1 MNAMQELTILKN
13 FSTTKDMSKAL
24 LQFIRD
30 VSELYSFDVAT
41 IFFKNEACTQFI
53 KSFEHKKNMP
63 SKDYLLERAMNTNIY
78 FKRVLMPSK
87 NIEALIDVFHI
98 SSYIY
103 TETFSDIADVFSAV
117 QYVPNTPDTLS
128 EFYSFLMQDS
138 FGYFVFERHHSQ
150 DKLST
155 EEIKTLTTLC
165 EIANEKIND
174 FVRIKRNNSEIKI
187 KDYILE
193 NENFSVFILEKDSY
207 EVLYHNEQCS
217 TLFPTMRI
225 GSACYDVKEH
235 ISKIDNPDGTSTSL
249 TQFKLPTKQSCVVR
263 SLPLSYSNDIDAYI
277 IYAKDATDYLK
288 EYNLIDLLTGA
299 PTFLKLQQF
308 FVETVQKSKKSYAL
322 CVMDIDKFEYLNYRF
337 GYRFGDKILKSIAEV
352 LYAFQEESES
362 FCRLNDDK
370 FAIFVEYT
378 TVEQLKERFNK
389 LKDAFKKMQH
399 DSFSSKKITLIG
411 GICFTSK
418 STAIHTLIDQA
429 STARKSIKGS
439 HETRF
444 RFYDTQLHTHLL
456 KENRIEERMMIGITN
471 NEFEPY
477 LQAKFNLHTMKLC
490 GAEALVR
497 WNAPCGMIYPN
508 EFIPIFEKNGFI
520 SILDFL
526 IYKSVLKYVRE
537 ALDRGL
543 PICPI
548 SLNVSRGHIDDP
560 LFIEKFLDLVELYK
574 VPMDLIE
581 LEVTESA
588 FIEDRTRLT
597 TFINDLKLHN
607 IHVSI
612 DDFGTAYSSLNLLKD
627 VEVDVLKID
636 REFLQDIDV
645 VKLTEIPSKDKIV
658 IKHIIEMAKALNFN
672 IVCEGIET
680 DVQVEFLKEIGCT
693 IGQGYYF
700 AKPMPISEF
709 EERFFSDFI

>member
-1 MNAMQELTILKN
+1 MRSTQQLKILKS

-24 LQFIRD
+24 MQFIQ
-30 VSELYSFDVAT
+30 SICELYDFEVAT

-53 KSFEHKKNMP
+53 QSFDYKKDMP
-63 SKDYLLERAMNTNIY
+63 PKDYLLERDLNTNIY
-78 FKRVLMPSK
+78 FKRELASSK
-87 NIEALIDVFHI
+87 NIETLIDAFDIASHI
-98 SSYIY
+98 YSD
-103 TETFSDIADVFSAV
+103 TFSEIAKVFLDV
-117 QYVPNTPDTLS
+117 QYAPKNRESLS
-128 EFYSFLMQDS
+128 EFYSFLMQDA
-138 FGYFVFERHHSQ
+138 FGYFTFERYDQNIKLTSEDVQ
-150 DKLST
+150 D
-155 EEIKTLTTLC
+155 ITLLC

-174 FVRIKRNNSEIKI
+174 YVQIKRDISEIKI
-187 KDYILE
+187 KDYILN
-193 NENFSVFILEKDSY
+193 NENFSVFILQKDSY
-207 EVLYHNEQCS
+207 EVLYHNEQCK
-217 TLFPTMRI
+217 TLFPTMKI
-225 GSACYDVKEH
+225 GSSCYDVKEH
-235 ISKIDNPDGTSTSL
+235 ITQHENPDGTSTPL

-288 EYNLIDLLTGA
+288 EYNLVDLLTGA
-299 PTFLKLQQF
+299 PTFMKLQQF
-308 FVETVQKSKKSYAL
+308 YIDTVQKSKKSYAL

-352 LYAFQEESES
+352 LSEFQTESES

-370 FAIFVEYT
+370 FAIFVEYAT
-378 TVEQLKERFNK
+378 AGQLKTRFNS
-389 LKDAFKKMQH
+389 LAQAFNEMQQH
-399 DSFSSKKITLIG
+399 SFSNKKITIIG

-418 STAIHTLIDQA
+418 NITINTLIDQA

-444 RFYDTQLHTHLL
+444 RFYDSQLHTHLL
-456 KENRIEERMMIGITN
+456 KENRIEERMMVGMKN

-477 LQAKFNLHTMKLC
+477 LQAKFNLHTMELC

-497 WNAPCGMIYPN
+497 WNAPSGMIYPS

-520 SILDFL
+520 SILDFMM
-526 IYKSVLKYVRE
+526 YRSVLKYVRE
-537 ALDRGL
+537 ALDRGI

-560 LFIEKFLDLVELYK
+560 LFIEKFLDLVELYQI
-574 VPMDLIE
+574 PIDLIE

-588 FIEDRTRLT
+588 FIEDHTRLT
-597 TFINDLKLHN
+597 RFINDLKLHN
-607 IHVSI
+607 MHVSI
-612 DDFGTAYSSLNLLKD
+612 DDFGSAYSSLNLLKD

-636 REFLQDIDV
+636 REFLQNIDV

-658 IKHIIEMAKALNFN
+658 IKHIIDMAKALNFN
-672 IVCEGIET
+672 IVCEGIESEL
-680 DVQVEFLKEIGCT
+680 QVEFLKEIGCS

-709 EERFFSDFI
+709 EERFYPDLI

>member
-1 MNAMQELTILKN
+1 MNSIQELTILKN
-13 FSTTKDMSKAL
+13 FSTTKDMSLAL
-24 LQFIRD
+24 MQFLREMG
-30 VSELYSFDVAT
+30 ELYDFAVAT
-41 IFFKNEACTQFI
+41 IFFKNEACTKFI
-53 KSFEHKKNMP
+53 KCFEHEKDMP
-63 SKDYLLERAMNTNIY
+63 TKDYLLERDLNTNIY
-78 FKRVLMPSK
+78 FKRDLMPAK
-87 NIEALIDVFHI
+87 NIEDLIDAFDI
-98 SSYIY
+98 SCYIY
-103 TETFSDIADVFSAV
+103 SETFSELAKVFYEA
-117 QYVPNTPDTLS
+117 QYTPKNQDDLT

-138 FGYFVFERHHSQ
+138 FGYFVFERHDSAK
-150 DKLST
+150 KLT
-155 EEIKTLTTLC
+155 PEEISSITLLC
-165 EIANEKIND
+165 EIINEKIND
-174 FVRIKRNNSEIKI
+174 FVQIKRDNSEIKI
-187 KDYILE
+187 KDYILG
-193 NENFSVFILEKDSY
+193 NENFSVFILQKDSY
-207 EVLYHNEQCS
+207 EVLYHNEQCKD
-217 TLFPTMRI
+217 LFPTMRI
-225 GSACYDVKEH
+225 GSSCYDVKEH
-235 ISKIDNPDGTSTSL
+235 IVTCETPDGESTQL

-263 SLPLSYSNDIDAYI
+263 TLPLSYSNDIDAYI

-299 PTFLKLQQF
+299 PTFVKLQRF
-308 FVETVQKSKKSYAL
+308 FIETVQNSKESYAL

-337 GYRFGDKILKSIAEV
+337 GYRFGDKILKAISEV
-352 LYAFQEESES
+352 LFDFQADQEA
-362 FCRLNDDK
+362 FCRLSDDK
-370 FAIFVEYT
+370 FAICVKYT
-378 TVEQLKERFNK
+378 TVQELKERFSN
-389 LKDAFKKMQH
+389 LTTALNKMQQQT
-399 DSFSSKKITLIG
+399 FANKKITVIG

-418 STAIHTLIDQA
+418 NASIHTLIDQA
-429 STARKSIKGS
+429 STARKSIKGL

-444 RFYDTQLHTHLL
+444 RLYDSQLHTHLL
-456 KENRIEERMMIGITN
+456 KENRIEERMLIGIKN

-477 LQAKFNLHTMKLC
+477 LQAKFNLHTMELC

-508 EFIPIFEKNGFI
+508 EFIPVFEKNGFI
-520 SILDFL
+520 SILDFMV
-526 IYKSVLKYVRE
+526 YKLVLKYIRN
-537 ALDRGL
+537 AMDRGL

-560 LFIEKFLDLVELYK
+560 LFIEKFLDLLELYQ
-574 VPMDLIE
+574 VPIDMIE

-597 TFINDLKLHN
+597 AFINDLKLHN

-658 IKHIIEMAKALNFN
+658 IKHIIEMAKALNFS

-680 DVQVEFLKEIGCT
+680 EVQIEFLKEIGCS

-709 EERFFSDFI
+709 EERFYPDFI